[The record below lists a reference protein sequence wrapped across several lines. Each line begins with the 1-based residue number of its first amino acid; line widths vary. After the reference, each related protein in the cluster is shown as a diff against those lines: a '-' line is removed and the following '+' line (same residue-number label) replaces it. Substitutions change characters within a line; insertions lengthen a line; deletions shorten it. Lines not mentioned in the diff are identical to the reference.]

1 MVDKNIKIEDF
12 KKLLKELKYIN
23 LSNEENYINSLNNLL
38 SYVMQI
44 DSREDLFEMVVE
56 ELELVRKKG
65 LEEYLKKRFDLNKQ
79 SYINKTLNDKVIYWS
94 GRLHQ
99 QMRWQV
105 ESGLDP
111 YSIYTPK
118 WYQSTKKFEPDFDKI
133 MDEVF
138 SKYWGTGADWSKEEY
153 LKRIMLSEN
162 F

>member
-65 LEEYLKKRFDLNKQ
+65 LEEYSRNQ
-79 SYINKTLNDKVIYWS
+79 SLIIDV
-94 GRLHQ
+94 
-99 QMRWQV
+99 
-105 ESGLDP
+105 
-111 YSIYTPK
+111 
-118 WYQSTKKFEPDFDKI
+118 
-133 MDEVF
+133 
-138 SKYWGTGADWSKEEY
+138 Y
-153 LKRIMLSEN
+153 LAEIKSFLL
-162 F
+162 

>member
-1 MVDKNIKIEDF
+1 MVDKNIKIGDF
-12 KKLLKELKYIN
+12 KELLNELKYIN
-23 LSNEENYINSLNNLL
+23 LNSDENYINSLNSLLL
-38 SYVMQI
+38 SVMQF
-44 DSREDLFEMVVE
+44 DSRKDLFEMVVE

-65 LEEYLKKRFDLNKQ
+65 LEEYLKKRPDLNKQ
-79 SYINKTLNDKVIYWS
+79 SYIDKTFIDRVIYWS

-111 YSIYTPK
+111 YSIYTPE
-118 WYQSTKKFEPDFDKI
+118 WYQSTKKFETNFDKI

-153 LKRIMLSEN
+153 LKRIKNEN
-162 F
+162 N